1 MHQLFIEQRPQSGNG
16 ISGDL
21 AKHLYGRLLR
31 GKVVVVCDNPRAFM
45 SATRKQW
52 LKIYRQVHREQASTL
67 DATKILELTHLL
79 GRILNLR
86 FSAKPPIEE
95 VDADVSFATTE
106 QLLAWAPVCH
116 TLYVTCHIE
125 KEQLHLVTAW
135 MPRGGLVVTYSVAES
150 HP

>member
-1 MHQLFIEQRPQSGNG
+1 MYQLFIEQRTQSGHG

-52 LKIYRQVHREQASTL
+52 LKVYRQVQREQASTL
-67 DATKILELTHLL
+67 DATKILELSHLL
-79 GRILNLR
+79 GHMQSMW
-86 FSAKPPIEE
+86 FSAKSPSEE
-95 VDADVSFATTE
+95 VEADVSFATIE
-106 QLLAWAPVCH
+106 RLLAWAPVCH
-116 TLYVTCHIE
+116 TLYVTCEIT

-135 MPRGGLVVTYSVAES
+135 MPRGGLVVIYE
-150 HP
+150 